1 MRTNIKDPERILLL
15 QVGAGGGGGPPAPA
29 SVALTYSSAS
39 VIVTSDRHH
48 GPQAARYFVFYVCIC
63 KFVCHGFDFANR
75 WYPSTPSEKLSH
87 HLWDPLQD
95 CHCPSKYPILQKEK
109 FQNGYLSCNDIDHQ
123 LVVRRVKAEAVSG
136 GPGVKRR
143 AGGAAGAGGWGSLA
157 IFLKLWNVCFFETFA
172 TLKLLKLCNFFNFDF

>member
-1 MRTNIKDPERILLL
+1 MRTNIKDPEQILLL

-95 CHCPSKYPILQKEK
+95 WHCPSKYPVLQKQK
-109 FQNGYLSCNDIDHQ
+109 FQNGCLSCNGIDHH
-123 LVVRRVKAEAVSG
+123 LVERRVKAEAVSG

-143 AGGAAGAGGWGSLA
+143 AGGAAGAGGAVWR
-157 IFLKLWNVCFFETFA
+157 FFWNFETFE
-172 TLKLLKLCNFFNFDF
+172 TL